1 MQDQHSVTVFG
12 CPRAGRGGREC
23 AQADGR
29 ELWVLGE
36 IYDMGSMREWLLREG
51 VDESNFGAVCEFGL
65 VPEGVNRLGLHLAS
79 RRVCVFGRPGHAGYK
94 EGLRGV
100 GRDAVKIMATTLAE
114 YGQEQGIR
122 LGWRYVRR
130 AVHLAELWVISNG
143 GEFGGGDVSGFRD
156 IVGGLDLLEMPLKVL
171 RDVFGGC
178 AYVDDAWLCDLVDRK
193 QAAGDNLY
201 EVEYKVERRYNFQE
215 LFSNDPLAGKIAFHG
230 EGIERRMAVAD
241 MERNQIAI
249 INVES
254 GQLVAAVTPPALVVG
269 QSFKAILCLAFS
281 NSGELYVSDW
291 ELNRIYVFDRQGAH
305 VRWFGRSG
313 TEQGQF
319 RHVRGLCFR
328 NDGNLIV
335 ADSGNDRVQIIR
347 EDGTFVRAFGSRG
360 SGDGMLDQPMDVCS
374 RPDGSIAVLDNG
386 NHRVVVFDR
395 NGVFLRNIGSRG
407 EGPGEFR
414 FPCFVAAGRG
424 GEIIVGDWWR
434 NDVQIFSSEG
444 EVLQVIGPEGDSIVQ
459 WPGEVFDDY
468 CGFAGFAGADGRLFI
483 LDCMSL
489 VVLSSDSS
497 KSLA

>member
-1 MQDQHSVTVFG
+1 
-12 CPRAGRGGREC
+12 
-23 AQADGR
+23 
-29 ELWVLGE
+29 
-36 IYDMGSMREWLLREG
+36 
-51 VDESNFGAVCEFGL
+51 
-65 VPEGVNRLGLHLAS
+65 
-79 RRVCVFGRPGHAGYK
+79 
-94 EGLRGV
+94 
-100 GRDAVKIMATTLAE
+100 
-114 YGQEQGIR
+114 
-122 LGWRYVRR
+122 
-130 AVHLAELWVISNG
+130 
-143 GEFGGGDVSGFRD
+143 
-156 IVGGLDLLEMPLKVL
+156 
-171 RDVFGGC
+171 
-178 AYVDDAWLCDLVDRK
+178 
-193 QAAGDNLY
+193 
-201 EVEYKVERRYNFQE
+201 VERRYDFQE
-215 LFSNDPLAGKIAFHG
+215 LFSDYSRAGKIAFHG
-230 EGIERRMAVAD
+230 EGFERRMAVAD
-241 MERNQIAI
+241 MEGNQIAI

-254 GQLVAAVTPPALVVG
+254 GQSVAAVTPLATVPG
-269 QSFKAILCLAFS
+269 QSLKAIFGLAFS

-291 ELNRIYVFDRQGAH
+291 ELNQIHVFDRQGAH

-328 NDGNLIV
+328 NDGNLVV

-414 FPCFVAAGRG
+414 FPCFVAAGKN

-434 NDVQIFSSEG
+434 NNVQIFSPEG

-459 WPGEVFDDY
+459 WPGQDFDDE
-468 CGFAGFAGADGRLFI
+468 CDFAGFADADGRLFI
-483 LDCMSL
+483 LDCMSV

-497 KSLA
+497 KS